1 MVFKI
6 LIITFILNSLVFSQ
20 SDSIITYF
28 QNGKVESITYLN
40 KSIREG
46 RFILYYENG
55 NIKEERNYQND
66 KVTGT
71 VKLYYPNGKLKE
83 IFNIEDG
90 KRDGIT
96 SYYDSSGNHIED
108 VLFEK
113 GLRKGQDFQLVGE
126 YRYEDYLKLLEEWK
140 RKQEELSKENSD
152 LVPPK
157 TIDETNFEDD
167 PAYFVNVEILPEPIG
182 GWSTIYNKLSYPKE
196 ARQKGIEGTVKIL
209 AFIEKNGEVSSASVI
224 EGIGYGCDEN
234 ARLAVYY
241 TRFKP
246 GILKGKTVKVQMEI
260 PIEFSLSKFGIAK

>member
-1 MVFKI
+1 MI
-6 LIITFILNSLVFSQ
+6 IRTLITLYIFYSLTYSQ
-20 SDSIITYF
+20 SDSAVTYF
-28 QNGKVESITYLN
+28 PDGKIESITYFN

-46 RFILYYENG
+46 KFILYYENG

-66 KVTGT
+66 KVSGV
-71 VKLYYPNGKLKE
+71 VKTYYPNGTIKE

-90 KRDGIT
+90 KREGIS
-96 SYYDSSGNHIED
+96 SYFDSNGVHIED
-108 VLFEK
+108 ILFEK
-113 GLRKGQDFQLVGE
+113 GLRKGQDYNLVGE

-140 RKQEELSKENSD
+140 RRQEELKKENSD
-152 LVPPK
+152 LIPPK
-157 TIDETNFEDD
+157 AIDETNFEDD

-182 GWSTIYNKLSYPKE
+182 GWNTIYNKLSYPKE
-196 ARQKGIEGTVKIL
+196 ARQKKIEGTVKIL

-246 GILKGKTVKVQMEI
+246 GILKGKPVKVQMEI
-260 PIEFSLSKFGIAK
+260 PIEFSLSKFK